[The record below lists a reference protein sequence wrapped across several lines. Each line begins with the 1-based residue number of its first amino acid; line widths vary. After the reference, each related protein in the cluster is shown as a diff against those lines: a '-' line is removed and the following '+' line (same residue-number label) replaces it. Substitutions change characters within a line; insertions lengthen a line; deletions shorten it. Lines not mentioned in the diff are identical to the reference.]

1 MVGRKE
7 LSLFTRLTDKTQPG
21 LHGKNRCTSACRFN
35 TMAAVEATAFSLERK
50 SMTQRQP
57 YSVLVVIYN
66 QSHEFLLLQRSDDPL
81 FWQSVTGG
89 IDQGETPLQ
98 TAYRELKEET
108 GIDAKALG
116 LEIVAHDHV
125 NHYEIR
131 PEWRHRYSANDY
143 INTEYVFSIQVPNA
157 TLVTLNPNEHL
168 NYCWLDAQQALDKVW
183 SASNRD
189 EIAALA
195 QLFQPS

>member
-1 MVGRKE
+1 
-7 LSLFTRLTDKTQPG
+7 
-21 LHGKNRCTSACRFN
+21 
-35 TMAAVEATAFSLERK
+35 
-50 SMTQRQP
+50 MTQRQP